1 MKYKLLVF
9 DFDGTVRPTGEE
21 RITRPVADALN
32 AVQAA
37 GVKLAVATGRCRGAL
52 PPKLLRGVKPDYFIC
67 ANGAQVETRLGERLY
82 VDTMTPEEMYA
93 LVDWC
98 ENDEYPLAFA
108 FDDGYYVYVEAER
121 MQRFY
126 AGVGGQ
132 TASMV
137 FDGEDQDRHLQ
148 SMPFDAFSEI
158 TPQGVQGFQQKYGY
172 LGLRF
177 LPYNPTHYDVI
188 PQRVGKSIGLAALL
202 EKLGMDAAQVAAVG
216 DGENDADLLAMAG
229 CGVAMGNAPEQVKAL
244 ADAVCPHVDEDGVAA
259 LCRTLFPEA
268 FSDG

>member
-1 MKYKLLVF
+1 M
-9 DFDGTVRPTGEE
+9 
-21 RITRPVADALN
+21 
-32 AVQAA
+32 
-37 GVKLAVATGRCRGAL
+37 
-52 PPKLLRGVKPDYFIC
+52 
-67 ANGAQVETRLGERLY
+67 
-82 VDTMTPEEMYA
+82 
-93 LVDWC
+93 
-98 ENDEYPLAFA
+98 
-108 FDDGYYVYVEAER
+108 
-121 MQRFY
+121 
-126 AGVGGQ
+126 GGQ

-216 DGENDADLLAMAG
+216 D
-229 CGVAMGNAPEQVKAL
+229 APEQVKAL

-268 FSDG
+268 FPNG

>member
-82 VDTMTPEEMYA
+82 ADTMTPEEMYA

-108 FDDGYYVYVEAER
+108 FDDGY
-121 MQRFY
+121 
-126 AGVGGQ
+126 
-132 TASMV
+132 
-137 FDGEDQDRHLQ
+137 
-148 SMPFDAFSEI
+148 
-158 TPQGVQGFQQKYGY
+158 
-172 LGLRF
+172 
-177 LPYNPTHYDVI
+177 
-188 PQRVGKSIGLAALL
+188 
-202 EKLGMDAAQVAAVG
+202 
-216 DGENDADLLAMAG
+216 
-229 CGVAMGNAPEQVKAL
+229 
-244 ADAVCPHVDEDGVAA
+244 
-259 LCRTLFPEA
+259 
-268 FSDG
+268 

>member
-1 MKYKLLVF
+1 
-9 DFDGTVRPTGEE
+9 
-21 RITRPVADALN
+21 
-32 AVQAA
+32 
-37 GVKLAVATGRCRGAL
+37 
-52 PPKLLRGVKPDYFIC
+52 
-67 ANGAQVETRLGERLY
+67 
-82 VDTMTPEEMYA
+82 
-93 LVDWC
+93 
-98 ENDEYPLAFA
+98 
-108 FDDGYYVYVEAER
+108 

-229 CGVAMGNAPEQVKAL
+229 CGVAMGNAPERVKAL
-244 ADAVCPHVDEDGVAA
+244 ADAVCPRVDEDGVAA

-268 FSDG
+268 FPNG